1 MRTVELSEEELAR
14 IDALAALRNVTREA
28 MLEELTR
35 TGLAVWER
43 EGPPP
48 RDEEGDPEKPGPA
61 GTASSAWLGWALL
74 GFVVLA
80 VGLGGWAL
88 ELRIAG
94 VSGAVAVTV
103 VRAGR

>member
-1 MRTVELSEEELAR
+1 VTGETRIVELSEEELAR
-14 IDALAALRNVTREA
+14 IDALAALRKLTREA

-35 TGLAVWER
+35 VGLARWEE

-48 RDEEGDPEKPGPA
+48 APDDRSSGNA
-61 GTASSAWLGWALL
+61 GSSWLGWALL

-88 ELRIAG
+88 
-94 VSGAVAVTV
+94 
-103 VRAGR
+103 VRSLE

>member
-1 MRTVELSEEELAR
+1 MTGEARTVELSEEELAR
-14 IDALAALRNVTREA
+14 IDALAALRGTTREA

-35 TGLAVWER
+35 AGLTVWER

-48 RDEEGDPEKPGPA
+48 RDEGEDPEKPGPGGRDGGDPHTPGAA
-61 GTASSAWLGWALL
+61 GSAWLGWALL

-88 ELRIAG
+88 
-94 VSGAVAVTV
+94 
-103 VRAGR
+103 VRSLE